1 MAKEKAKKSIFKRWW
16 FWVVAVIIIIGVSG
30 GGEGEDTEAQVDV
43 NPATEA
49 SAEEPAEEPVTEE
62 KETAETEGAGETE
75 AEETATE
82 EEVVEEDTEP
92 EPVTY
97 SSGMYEVGT
106 EIEPG
111 IYYNPDGSVY
121 AERLAGFSGE
131 LDDII
136 ANANPN
142 GPYYMEIKESDAA
155 VSFGNGGWRLYDGAE
170 KERHDIKKSFSS
182 GIYLVGVDIE
192 PGKYKLEGDGIYWA
206 RLSGVS
212 LEMTDIIANGNPTG
226 GSAIVEVSPNDFAFE
241 VSGGEWTKVE

>member
-1 MAKEKAKKSIFKRWW
+1 MAKEKVKKSIFKRWW
-16 FWVVAVIIIIGVSG
+16 FWVVAVIIIIAVAG
-30 GGEGEDTEAQVDV
+30 GGEEGDTEAQVDE

-49 SAEEPAEEPVTEE
+49 SAEEKAEESVEE
-62 KETAETEGAGETE
+62 ENESSETKESEEPEV
-75 AEETATE
+75 EETAAE
-82 EEVVEEDTEP
+82 EEVEEENSEP
-92 EPVTY
+92 EPETY

-111 IYYNPDGSVY
+111 IYYNPDGSIY

-136 ANANPN
+136 ANANPD
-142 GPYYMEIKESDAA
+142 GPYYMEIKGSDAA
-155 VSFGNGGWRLYDGAE
+155 VSFGNGGWRLFDDVE
-170 KERHDIKKSFSS
+170 KERHEIKKSFSS
-182 GIYLVGVDIE
+182 GIYVVGIDIE

-212 LEMTDIIANGNPTG
+212 LELNDIISNGNPTG